1 MFNICGNI
9 YRLAYILVVNL
20 IWPKSLTIFK
30 KFNWKLNR
38 DKYQIIVL
46 IWFRCRLR
54 GALTTRL
61 YHYPPTFSKI
71 ILMPSQDKGF
81 SSFTNAPMAK
91 LDFNRR
97 TKSRKNTRK
106 WINHFLTQ
114 MARQR
119 MLYPKILT
127 GEGDLTQTQTSK
139 EILTIMV
146 MFALTTIKVKIKIY

>member
-61 YHYPPTFSKI
+61 YHYPPAFSKI
-71 ILMPSQDKGF
+71 ILILSQDRGF
-81 SSFTNAPMAK
+81 ISIRNTPMVK
-91 LDFNRR
+91 LDSNSRA
-97 TKSRKNTRK
+97 KSRKNTRK
-106 WINHFLTQ
+106 WINLFLTQ
-114 MARQR
+114 MAQQR
-119 MLYPKILT
+119 MLQQKMLT
-127 GEGDLTQTQTSK
+127 GVKDLTQTLTSK
-139 EILTIMV
+139 EILSIMA
-146 MFALTTIKVKIKIY
+146 MFTLVTAKFKIQIY